1 MAKASVGQVEQL
13 VSLLEEGYRS
23 QAWHGPNLRGAL
35 RGVSPALAAWR
46 SEPGRHNIWE
56 LTLHAAYWKYAVRRR
71 LTGEKRGGFALPGS
85 NWFRRPEHETEAA
98 WRGDLRLLASEHR
111 RLLDVAG
118 TLKDRDLAR
127 AARPGKTRCDVL
139 LRGVASHDI
148 YHAGQIQML
157 KRLAPGRL
165 SRP

>member
-1 MAKASVGQVEQL
+1 MAKHPVGQVEQL
-13 VSLLEEGYRS
+13 VSLIEEGYRR

-35 RGVSPALAAWR
+35 RGVSPAVAAWR
-46 SEPGRHNIWE
+46 PGPSRHNIWE
-56 LTLHAAYWKYAVRRR
+56 LALHAAHWKYAVRRR

-85 NWFRRPEHETEAA
+85 NWFRRPEHKTEAA
-98 WRGDLRLLASEHR
+98 WRADLRLLTSEHR
-111 RLLDVAG
+111 RLLDALG

-127 AARPGKTRCDVL
+127 VAGRGKTRLDVV

-157 KRLAPGRL
+157 KRLAPKRL
-165 SRP
+165 

>member
-1 MAKASVGQVEQL
+1 MAKAPVGQVEHL
-13 VSLLEEGYRS
+13 VSLIEEGYRRR
-23 QAWHGPNLRGAL
+23 AWHGPNLRGAL

-46 SEPGRHNIWE
+46 PGPSRHNIWE
-56 LTLHAAYWKYAVRRR
+56 LALHAAYWKYAVRRQ
-71 LTGEKRGGFALPGS
+71 LTGEKRGGFALAGS
-85 NWFRRPEHETEAA
+85 NWFQSPEHETQAA
-98 WRGDLRLLASEHR
+98 WRADLRLLASAHR

-127 AARPGKTRCDVL
+127 VASPGKTRFGVL

-157 KRLAPGRL
+157 KRLAPKRL
-165 SRP
+165 G